1 MLKHLKINLTMG
13 RTTRQTQFE
22 AEYVWVNAW
31 TGTRTREKRPRTS
44 TSSPEWLQ
52 SPLHL
57 CRSSTFSSSDTSTKY
72 FMGRSDVQTE
82 PHRVR
87 VFLKGFCLRNGTHAR
102 IGGRWL
108 VFQSVFQH
116 LGAFL
121 PLQSLFQASQKFAH
135 VLRNDKVLL
144 GHRVLHSLGKH
155 CLPPDVQLPRQH
167 WPWQCLLH
175 RPHPLRCLWS
185 LHCGLC
191 LKGDL
196 FHFSLFFCDFP
207 FMGAISFQILE
218 LV

>member
-1 MLKHLKINLTMG
+1 MLKHLKSNLTMG

-108 VFQSVFQH
+108 VFQSVYQH

-121 PLQSLFQASQKFAH
+121 PFSGVAEICSHSQKWQSSTWSSCSTFTWKA
-135 VLRNDKVLL
+135 LSSSWCTTSKTALAL
-144 GHRVLHSLGKH
+144 TMSSTPSTPSTLSLISS
-155 CLPPDVQLPRQH
+155 
-167 WPWQCLLH
+167 
-175 RPHPLRCLWS
+175 LWFVFERRS
-185 LHCGLC
+185 I
-191 LKGDL
+191 
-196 FHFSLFFCDFP
+196 P
-207 FMGAISFQILE
+207 F
-218 LV
+218 